1 MEINLEDPILKNI
14 IMEFIYN
21 DLKMHYFKVFDL
33 EISIFTSSDV
43 DILKSDFCVYR
54 TTSRT
59 EEKSRMSKF
68 YELDTFTDIIRNY
81 KLEKLL

>member
-43 DILKSDFCVYR
+43 DILNLIFVFIEQQVEQKKNQ
-54 TTSRT
+54 
-59 EEKSRMSKF
+59 E
-68 YELDTFTDIIRNY
+68 
-81 KLEKLL
+81 